1 MIMILAFI
9 LSKVNRMRVLV
20 LDGVNAGDV
29 SAHGHIRLDY
39 SDLAGQAIT
48 IDAVVATRGQ
58 MQDPS
63 WQGFLTTIA
72 LHQIP
77 VLTDSRYREITQGQV
92 NLNDTDAAELIQMPP
107 VRRYALIKRLM
118 DVVMALL
125 ALVVLSPLLLL
136 VTLLIR
142 LETPGNSIFVQE
154 RVGLTGRPF
163 RMLKFRSMVNE
174 AEKSGAK
181 FAAVNDSRITRM
193 GRIIRPSRI
202 DELPQLIN
210 VLFGQMSLIG
220 PRPEQQAMVD
230 QLSAE
235 IPLYDFRHAVR
246 PGITGWAQVMQGYA
260 DDVKSTDTKLSFDL
274 FYIKNI
280 SLMMDIVIF
289 FRTIRT
295 ILTGFGAR

>member
-1 MIMILAFI
+1 MAQPW
-9 LSKVNRMRVLV
+9 
-20 LDGVNAGDV
+20 A
-29 SAHGHIRLDY
+29 DY
-39 SDLAGQAIT
+39 
-48 IDAVVATRGQ
+48 RC
-58 MQDPS
+58 
-63 WQGFLTTIA
+63 
-72 LHQIP
+72 
-77 VLTDSRYREITQGQV
+77 
-92 NLNDTDAAELIQMPP
+92 PP
-107 VRRYALIKRLM
+107 VRRYALIKRLI

-136 VTLLIR
+136 LALLIR